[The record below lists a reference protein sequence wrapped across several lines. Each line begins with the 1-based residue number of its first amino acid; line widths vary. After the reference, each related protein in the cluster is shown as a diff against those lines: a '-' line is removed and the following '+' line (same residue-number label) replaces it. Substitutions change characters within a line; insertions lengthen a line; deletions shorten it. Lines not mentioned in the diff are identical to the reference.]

1 MAWTLY
7 HKWLE
12 GQADGSLTNTPVDF
26 DNDTLK
32 VALVTGA
39 YTPDAAVHDFWSTP
53 QAQEVGPATN
63 YNAGGTAL
71 GGRTVTLSSGTVT
84 FDNSNDLTWA
94 QSGGGFANARYAV
107 LYKVSGNAS
116 TSPLIAYADLGGD
129 KGNELSDL
137 TLQFNGIITWS

>member
-7 HKWLE
+7 HRWLE

-26 DNDTLK
+26 DTDTLK

-39 YTPDAAVHDFWSTP
+39 YTPDAVVHEFWSTP

-63 YNAGGTAL
+63 YVVGGTAL
-71 GGRTVTLSSGTVT
+71 SNRTVSLSSGAVT
-84 FDNSNDLTWA
+84 FDNSNDLSWA
-94 QSGGGFANARYAV
+94 QSGFGFANARYAV
-107 LYKVSGNAS
+107 LYKDSGAAAS
-116 TSPLIAYADLGGD
+116 SPLIAYADLGGD